1 MKKLIYRRVRV
12 KKIEL
17 ERVPQLIIN
26 KVNAVNIQISADRKS
41 LWVCTD
47 EHMTIL
53 RIKNINTLTITELG
67 EE

>member
-1 MKKLIYRRVRV
+1 MKNKSM
-12 KKIEL
+12 ET
-17 ERVPQLIIN
+17 VPQLSIN

-53 RIKNINTLTITELG
+53 RIKNINTLTITELA